1 MKLTSLIALAAV
13 FVASAASAQ
22 AAPDKKCGA
31 GSCSKKEA
39 AQAMEKDASC
49 SKKDASCSKK

>member
-13 FVASAASAQ
+13 FVANAASAQ
-22 AAPDKKCGA
+22 PAPDKKCGA
-31 GSCSKKEA
+31 GSCSKKE
-39 AQAMEKDASC
+39 MSKTVDKDASC